1 MRTWRQSRTGA
12 EIPKPPS
19 LPATSPATQT
29 GKSPTTRTSLLARLR
44 VAVPSAVSRY
54 GRDRCAQHAAAISY
68 RVLFSI
74 VPLFIFVASVLGL
87 VLNDP
92 NTRSDLI
99 GWLLDRF
106 PLTPEA
112 GADLE
117 RILASVPTPA
127 SGAGLLGLVALA
139 WSAGGM
145 MASLRIALTDVFERG
160 RDRPFAQSKLVDAA
174 LVLSVTLLLLA
185 GFAVSIAV
193 HTVENWSPRVSDWL
207 NAISLDEWG
216 VVANVTPL
224 LLAFPAFLLLYRFVP
239 ATRPRFREVWV
250 GALLAAF
257 GVSLVNLGFAYYL
270 ATIATWDLL
279 YGSLGSILAFLLV
292 VYLSAGILLLG
303 AELAAAWRASDVP
316 VAAAGEPLPLGKRFW
331 RYVRGLFVSS

>member
-1 MRTWRQSRTGA
+1 MRTWRQLRTGA

-19 LPATSPATQT
+19 LPAASPAIKT
-29 GKSPTTRTSLLARLR
+29 GKSPTTRTSLIARLR
-44 VAVPSAVSRY
+44 VAFPNAVSRY
-54 GRDRCAQHAAAISY
+54 GSDRCAQHAAAISY

-160 RDRPFAQSKLVDAA
+160 RDRPYAQSKLVDAA
-174 LVLSVTLLLLA
+174 LVLSVTVLLLA
-185 GFAVSIAV
+185 GFALSIAV
-193 HTVENWSPRVSDWL
+193 HTAENWSPRASEWL
-207 NAISLDEWG
+207 HAISLDEWG
-216 VVANVTPL
+216 VIANVMPS

-250 GALLAAF
+250 GALLAALGF
-257 GVSLVNLGFAYYL
+257 SLVNLGFAYYL
-270 ATIATWDLL
+270 ATVATWDLL

-316 VAAAGEPLPLGKRFW
+316 VAAAGEPLPLGSRLW